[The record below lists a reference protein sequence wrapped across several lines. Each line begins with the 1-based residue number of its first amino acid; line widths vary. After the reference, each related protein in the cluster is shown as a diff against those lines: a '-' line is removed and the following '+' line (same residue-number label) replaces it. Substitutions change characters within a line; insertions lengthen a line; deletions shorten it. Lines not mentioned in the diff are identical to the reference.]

1 MKKQQLLC
9 LNFVLL
15 VSFAIADERDFISDM
30 LKAVPMFRT
39 FMPNSN
45 EYCKSSII
53 ECYSNGNIRSIKIK
67 NVHLNRK
74 IPRSIQELTRLT
86 VLYVFM
92 KSFRIGETMLKLTIT
107 SKNTLCGRRELE
119 NCSVRI
125 DWNSISKLHFLRVLK
140 LNNNLI
146 RGKIPTF
153 NANLVEL
160 DLSYNLLT
168 GLPESFPSTLYRL
181 NISNNKIEGSLDSIH
196 FNNEYL
202 TEFHAGNNNLTGSIS
217 KHISNLPRLHKL
229 NLSKNNIHDDISE
242 LKPIISNLVELDL
255 SCNRVYGDIPTHIFW
270 LRNINVV
277 NLSRNMI
284 TGYLRAETY
293 ISRSH
298 TIIDLSHNLIE
309 GEVPNF
315 LGIYNLKVLRLN
327 NNKLKNIC
335 NDSKFFGTQLIE
347 GECLMY
353 GNNFHTE
360 CISAYCE
367 YKSPTSTG
375 YLGH

>member
-86 VLYVFM
+86 VL
-92 KSFRIGETMLKLTIT
+92 
-107 SKNTLCGRRELE
+107 ELE